1 MYQKTETKVYKTPHS
16 HFVQDIADGRVR
28 LVDAPPIRAE
38 LDPDMF
44 SLSVNRLNKQ
54 NLQPVM
60 TELSNRLD
68 AISSLNAQ
76 VSELDKS
83 ISEYQHEMKVK
94 QDIENFKKEY
104 GEQD

>member
-1 MYQKTETKVYKTPHS
+1 MYQKTEIKLYKTPHP

-28 LVDAPPIRAE
+28 LVDAPSIRTE

-44 SLSVNRLNKQ
+44 SLSINRLNKQ
-54 NLQPVM
+54 NLQPVL

-68 AISSLNAQ
+68 AISSLNVQ

-83 ISEYQHEMKVK
+83 ISDYQHEMKVK
-94 QDIENFKKEY
+94 QDVENFKKEY
-104 GEQD
+104 GKEN